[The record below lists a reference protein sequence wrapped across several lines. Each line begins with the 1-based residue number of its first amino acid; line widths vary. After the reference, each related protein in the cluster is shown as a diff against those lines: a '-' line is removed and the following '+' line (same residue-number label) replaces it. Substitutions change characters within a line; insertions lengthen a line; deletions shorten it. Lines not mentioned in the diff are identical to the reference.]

1 MESMMPKRL
10 KIGLLMTIGAS
21 TLVLSLS
28 GRWTDP
34 WIWMYCAT
42 WAATVGY
49 GLLGIDDDLARERF
63 DPPSRGADAV
73 ALVFVRLLGLA
84 HLVVGALDAGR
95 WHLTAPVPS
104 ALRAAALTGM
114 GLSAMLIYRSM
125 RENHYFSAVVRVQEE
140 RGHRVIDTGP
150 YSVVR
155 HPGYVGMIGA
165 LPLSGLALGSWVSF
179 GIALVY
185 SALIL
190 RRVMF
195 EDAFLLRNLPGYA
208 EYTRRVTRRL
218 IPGTW

>member
-1 MESMMPKRL
+1 MMPKRL
-10 KIGLLMTIGAS
+10 KIGLLLTIGVC
-21 TLVLSLS
+21 TLVLGLS
-28 GRWTDP
+28 GHWSDP
-34 WIWMYCAT
+34 WLWMYCAT
-42 WAATVGY
+42 WAATITY
-49 GLLGIDDDLARERF
+49 GLLGIDDDLVRERF
-63 DPPSRGADAV
+63 EPPSRGADAF

-95 WHLTAPVPS
+95 WHLTAPVP
-104 ALRAAALTGM
+104 AMVRAAALAGM
-114 GLSAMLIYRSM
+114 GLSLVLIYRSM
-125 RENHYFSAVVRVQEE
+125 HENHYFSSVVRVQEE

-150 YSVVR
+150 YSVIR
-155 HPGYVGMIGA
+155 HPGYVGMIAA

-185 SALIL
+185 SVLIL

-208 EYTRRVTRRL
+208 DYTRRVTHRL

>member
-1 MESMMPKRL
+1 MPKRM
-10 KIGLLMTIGAS
+10 KIGLLMTIGVS
-21 TLVLSLS
+21 TLVLGLS

-34 WIWMYCAT
+34 WIWTYCAI
-42 WAATVGY
+42 WAATVSY

-63 DPPSRGADAV
+63 DPPSRGADTV
-73 ALVFVRLLGLA
+73 ALAFVRLLGVA

-104 ALRAAALTGM
+104 ALRAAALAGM
-114 GLSAMLIYRSM
+114 GLSAMLIYRAM
-125 RENHYFSAVVRVQEE
+125 HENHYFSAVVRVQEE

-155 HPGYVGMIGA
+155 HPGYVGMIA
-165 LPLSGLALGSWVSF
+165 AMPLSGLALGSWVSF
-179 GIALVY
+179 GIALAY

-218 IPGTW
+218 LPGMW